1 MRKAALAIMAG
12 LACAPALAEVR
23 IERVEVRPNP
33 AQFAGS
39 TPPQVEIAVTVKRS
53 GPLETGRC
61 EVIIDPGNPGG
72 RQVPRL
78 TFNAGGESTQRTRY
92 IYDRPGTYRLIASS
106 FSGCVGSRTVTVN
119 VRDAS
124 GSTGAKG
131 GGAKSGGAAG
141 TTTTAK
147 ATKPKCP
154 GGWEV
159 VPQSVQGARYSCS
172 PKPPARPIACE
183 GGTSYFAENNLVGCR

>member
-1 MRKAALAIMAG
+1 MRKAALAIVAT

-53 GPLETGRC
+53 SPMELGRC
-61 EVIIDPGNPGG
+61 EVIIDPGSPGG

-78 TFNAGGESTQRTRY
+78 TFNAGGEATQRTRY
-92 IYDRPGTYRLIASS
+92 IYDRPGTYRLTASS

-119 VRDAS
+119 VREGSGGAS
-124 GSTGAKG
+124 GAKG
-131 GGAKSGGAAG
+131 SGAPRANNAP
-141 TTTTAK
+141 AK
-147 ATKPKCP
+147 VVKPKCP

-172 PKPPARPIACE
+172 PKPPSRPIACE